1 MIVVHTT
8 AMFGDENPIGT
19 LDIYVD
25 WPDSEK
31 EPDEIW
37 RHSQARELITTS
49 FLDPE
54 MASADGIAFGANAL
68 GY

>member
-8 AMFGDENPIGT
+8 AMFGDESPIGT

-25 WPDSEK
+25 WLDSEK
-31 EPDEIW
+31 EPDDIW
-37 RHSQARELITTS
+37 QHSQARELITS
-49 FLDPE
+49 PFLDPE
-54 MASADGIAFGANAL
+54 MASADGNAFGANAL